1 MAKPTN
7 TPRWADV
14 GGAIV
19 EPTSGKKNVGNVA
32 GERPPAQYLNW
43 LFNLIYL
50 WIVWLNDIVAPGSGS
65 ESISISSAGVLGA
78 NGKHGDRKHLVN
90 PRDWAVEDGTGD
102 VTYIRVNLG
111 TADDT
116 YLATAP
122 LNLRVGDRVRSIVF
136 YAGGSND
143 WDFELRRVARATG
156 AVTVVATANSSALPG
171 EISLAAIDHTILEDF
186 VYSLA
191 VAHDADA
198 VAANLQLTYAE
209 VTYDR
214 P

>member
-7 TPRWADV
+7 VGRWGDV
-14 GGAIV
+14 SAPIV
-19 EPTSGKKNVGNVA
+19 EPTSGKKDVGWAA
-32 GERPPAQYLNW
+32 GERPAAQIRNFLDNVG
-43 LFNLIYL
+43 YL
-50 WIVWLNDIVAPGSGS
+50 WRQWLDAIVAPASGS
-65 ESISISSAGVLGA
+65 EAVSMSAAGDILA
-78 NGKHGDRKHLVN
+78 DGKHGDRKFLVN
-90 PRDWAVEDGTGD
+90 PRAWEIEDGAGD

-111 TADDT
+111 TVNDD

-136 YAGGSND
+136 YAGGNND

-156 AVTVVATANSSALPG
+156 AVTVVATTNESALPA
-171 EISLAAIDHTILEDF
+171 EISLAAIDHVVLEDF

-191 VAHDADA
+191 VAHDTDGSAAD
-198 VAANLQLTYAE
+198 LQLTYAE

>member
-19 EPTSGKKNVGNVA
+19 EPTSGKKDIGHVPA
-32 GERPPAQYLNW
+32 ERPPAQYLNW
-43 LFNLIYL
+43 LFNLIYQ
-50 WIVWLNDIVAPGSGS
+50 WVAWLDTITAPGSGA
-65 ESISISSAGVLGA
+65 EALSITSAGVLA
-78 NGKHGDRKHLVN
+78 ADGKHGDRKWLVN
-90 PRDWAVEDGTGD
+90 PRSWSVEDGSGD

-111 TADDT
+111 AADDT

-198 VAANLQLTYAE
+198 VAADLQLTYAE